1 MNLIDVGNLLSN
13 FQPFV
18 LKKKKI
24 NAIEGKILD
33 CKFIYPLDFMSKKIK
48 RKQ

>member
-18 LKKKKI
+18 LKKKKKI

-33 CKFIYPLDFMSKKIK
+33 CKFIYPLDFMSKK
-48 RKQ
+48 